1 MLYKALKSFAGSKIS
16 MRRNET
22 KEIKDT
28 ALADNLLKAGY
39 IEPIDDKPKGSRSS
53 NKNTKVK
60 EAIDND

>member
-39 IEPIDDKPKGSRSS
+39 IEPIGDKPKGAKSY
-53 NKNTKVK
+53 KATKVK